1 MAKRPLSQEDLDAI
15 GQLARKW
22 GKIVCRQAYGE
33 QGPGLDVNLTH
44 MEDVAVAAMR
54 GLLAGTLEAAT
65 QQQAGQLGSHQPC
78 PSCGKSCLVQRE
90 PRQVTSRSGPF
101 EHDEPV
107 CHCPGCRRDFFPSA
121 SAAAARQPRL

>member
-15 GQLARKW
+15 VQLARKW
-22 GKIVCRQAYGE
+22 GKIVCRQAFGE
-33 QGPGLDVNLTH
+33 EGPGLEVDFTQ

-78 PSCGKSCLVQRE
+78 PG
-90 PRQVTSRSGPF
+90 SRSWAF
-101 EHDEPV
+101 AY
-107 CHCPGCRRDFFPSA
+107 A
-121 SAAAARQPRL
+121 SARTVQPDSC